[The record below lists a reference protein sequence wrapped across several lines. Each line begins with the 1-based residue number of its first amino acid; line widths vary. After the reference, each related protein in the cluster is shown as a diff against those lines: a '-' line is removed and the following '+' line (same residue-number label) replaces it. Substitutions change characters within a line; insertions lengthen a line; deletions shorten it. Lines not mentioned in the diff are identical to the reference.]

1 MDKTYLNKIYPKN
14 ESNYKYI
21 LCFVDHFS
29 KFSKIYLLKTKT
41 SEEVLI
47 YIKSFI
53 EEVEKPQILQSDN
66 RGEFGSTIIKKFLKE
81 EGIIYIKS
89 SPHHP

>member
-1 MDKTYLNKIYPKN
+1 MMLKKKINLCKTCTISKLNKFIKPSHTQILSYSPLKRVEMDKTYLNKIYPKN

-47 YIKSFI
+47 Y
-53 EEVEKPQILQSDN
+53 
-66 RGEFGSTIIKKFLKE
+66 T
-81 EGIIYIKS
+81 
-89 SPHHP
+89 

>member
-29 KFSKIYLLKTKT
+29 EFSKIYLLKTKT

-47 YIKSFI
+47 Y
-53 EEVEKPQILQSDN
+53 
-66 RGEFGSTIIKKFLKE
+66 T
-81 EGIIYIKS
+81 
-89 SPHHP
+89 